1 MTNYNTQDGFAM
13 IRELAA
19 LSATEGV
26 DESTKIRANKMIANI
41 IDKVIEP
48 AVQQYTALASGLKL

>member
-26 DESTKIRANKMIANI
+26 DDATKVKANVMISNI
-41 IDKVIEP
+41 ITKVIEP
-48 AVQQYTALASGLKL
+48 AVQQYTAVSSGLKL

>member
-26 DESTKIRANKMIANI
+26 DESSKIRANRMISNI
-41 IDKVIEP
+41 LEKVIEP
-48 AVQQYTALASGLKL
+48 AVQQYTALSAGLKL